1 MSVFTCSAVSVVVAI
16 NIPLDVLGGFFH
28 AVASTSIATSHM
40 PSTTGVRIE
49 LDWMTFNMDE
59 QLMSEV
65 ARMANGDGVND
76 GVEQLATVTTD
87 G

>member
-1 MSVFTCSAVSVVVAI
+1 
-16 NIPLDVLGGFFH
+16 
-28 AVASTSIATSHM
+28 M